1 MKRAFFLLSLAFI
14 VLGTALP
21 TATSVAL
28 TDQEIMQRTRIVNL
42 EAKPKRFAPNQPID
56 FVVTVQYDGGTQ
68 DGFDVAVYH
77 ENRLVGLVRNQRF
90 NRGRNTFKVRDN
102 QFKGDPGA
110 YIVKLRFNG
119 KVFARK
125 KFSTMRECR
134 YTLNP
139 APAPAST
146 TRLRAPAQVSPAN
159 GKTFSH
165 FPRKTTLDWK
175 GVPGAKTYTVQ
186 LDCYG
191 CCQGG
196 KWCTAVGKEWKVE
209 RNLTQTRYTFN
220 FVGAQPGRWRVWAV
234 DSRGKAGP
242 KSGWWKFT
250 YTR

>member
-1 MKRAFFLLSLAFI
+1 MTRASFLLNLSVILVA
-14 VLGTALP
+14 TALP
-21 TATSVAL
+21 TAKSVAL

-42 EAKPKRFAPNQPID
+42 EAQPQRFVPNQPID

-77 ENRLVGLVRNQRF
+77 ENRLAGSVRNQRF

-102 QFKGDPGA
+102 QFKGDPGH
-110 YIVKLRFNG
+110 YVVKLRFNR
-119 KVFARK
+119 KVFTQK
-125 KFSTMRECR
+125 KFSTTRECR

-139 APAPAST
+139 AAAST
-146 TRLRAPAQVSPAN
+146 TRLNAPRQVSPAN

-165 FPRKTTLDWK
+165 FPRKTTLSWK
-175 GVPGAKTYTVQ
+175 GVPKAKSYAVE

-196 KWCTAVGKEWKVE
+196 KWCTDIGKEWKVE
-209 RNLTQTRYTFN
+209 HNLTQTQYTFN

-234 DSRGKAGP
+234 DNRGKAGR
-242 KSGWWKFT
+242 KSGWWKFN